1 MESRAHA
8 IVAGLFTVLLGA
20 GIVLAA
26 LWFSREN
33 YDHVTYVLESKYSV
47 SGLNPQAPVRL
58 RGVQIGKVQSID
70 FDPSDA
76 RLILVTI
83 TVKGGSS
90 LTRGTTAQLSALGIT
105 GTSYVSLEDDGK
117 SLEFLPPS
125 TDKAGRIVVK
135 RALFDEITDSGQDI
149 LMQAHMVAKQVQS
162 LLSESN
168 QAQLFGAVASLQ
180 SAADRMGKLAQS
192 IEPGA
197 KGLPVLV
204 GDARKVMSGADNAL
218 RDVAPTLQAAKDT
231 LAGLDKLAREYTQR
245 ADALDRVA
253 KSAEAFDRVAK
264 SADEV
269 SVATQGVGGALAV
282 DLAPRMNALLE
293 ELSRNSRNLDR
304 LLSGLNEQPQ
314 GLVFGRTPGRPGPGE
329 SGYVDAQKS
338 K

>member
-8 IVAGLFTVLLGA
+8 IVAGLFTVLLGI

-58 RGVQIGKVQSID
+58 RGVQIGKVQSIE
-70 FDPSDA
+70 FDPADA

-83 TVKGGSS
+83 LVKGGSS
-90 LTRGTTAQLSALGIT
+90 ITRGTTAQLSALGIT
-105 GTSYVSLEDDGK
+105 GTSYVSLEDDGRK
-117 SLEFLPPS
+117 PDFLPPS
-125 TDKAGRIVVK
+125 TEKDNRIMVK
-135 RALFDEITDSGQDI
+135 QSLFDEIADSGQDI
-149 LMQAHMVAKQVQS
+149 MMQAHVVAKQVQT

-180 SAADRMGKLAQS
+180 SAAERLGKLAQS
-192 IEPGA
+192 MEPGA
-197 KGLPVLV
+197 KSLPLLA
-204 GDARKVMSGADNAL
+204 GDARKVLAGANTAL
-218 RDVAPTLQAAKDT
+218 SDVAPTLQAAKDT
-231 LAGLDKLAREYTQR
+231 LGSIDKLAREYTQR

-253 KSAEAFDRVAK
+253 KSA
-264 SADEV
+264 DEV
-269 SVATQGVGGALAV
+269 SVATQGVGGSLSG

-293 ELSRNSRNLDR
+293 ELTRNSRNLDR

-314 GLVFGRTPGRPGPGE
+314 GLVFGRTPGKPGPGE
-329 SGYVDAQKS
+329 AGYLDTQKN